1 MMSTACPSWPSE
13 SRAAS
18 VLHWLFR
25 RDSRALSCD
34 VSVDG
39 DEKFVVRVIPLWDDE
54 TSVVETFKRPI
65 DALQLHAE
73 IVSLLRE
80 SGWLLADRGTVPS
93 AV

>member
-1 MMSTACPSWPSE
+1 MSTACLSWPSE
-13 SRAAS
+13 TRAAS

-39 DEKFVVRVIPLWDDE
+39 DEQFVVRVIPLWDDD
-54 TSVVETFKRPI
+54 TSIVETFKRPI
-65 DALQLHAE
+65 DALQRHAE

-80 SGWLLADRGTVPS
+80 SGWLLSDRGVVAR